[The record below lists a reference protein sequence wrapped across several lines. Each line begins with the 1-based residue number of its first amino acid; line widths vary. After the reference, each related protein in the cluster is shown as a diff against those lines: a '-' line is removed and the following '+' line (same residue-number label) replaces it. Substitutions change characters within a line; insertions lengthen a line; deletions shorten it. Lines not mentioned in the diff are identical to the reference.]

1 METSSLLA
9 PNASIAQKCC
19 RQRCSLFLLVFTVLR
34 TAVNADFFHSSM
46 ACFANG
52 AQETHEE
59 RCGGRVHGGFLACL
73 HRVTYSNE
81 LRFLYSPMACFAIGA
96 QVITHF
102 SQDRVQQRLHPQR
115 ERYTMSATSL
125 CTLVSPSLPCPS
137 CRSVD
142 RLEAPV
148 SCQQLESDFWLN
160 SSRHEL
166 AFRSNS
172 VV

>member
-1 METSSLLA
+1 MSVSGPTTMKFIVVSPPVENIFSVITKRFHRSEVLPA
-9 PNASIAQKCC
+9 E
-19 RQRCSLFLLVFTVLR
+19 VF
-34 TAVNADFFHSSM
+34 A
-46 ACFANG
+46 
-52 AQETHEE
+52 
-59 RCGGRVHGGFLACL
+59 FLACL
-73 HRVTYSNE
+73 HRVANSNE
-81 LRFLYSPMACFAIGA
+81 LRFLYSSMACFAIGA

-102 SQDRVQQRLHPQR
+102 SQDRVQQRLHPRR

-142 RLEAPV
+142 RLQAPV
-148 SCQQLESDFWLN
+148 SRQQLESDFWLN

>member
-1 METSSLLA
+1 M
-9 PNASIAQKCC
+9 N
-19 RQRCSLFLLVFTVLR
+19 
-34 TAVNADFFHSSM
+34 
-46 ACFANG
+46 
-52 AQETHEE
+52 
-59 RCGGRVHGGFLACL
+59 
-73 HRVTYSNE
+73 SNK
-81 LRFLYSPMACFAIGA
+81 LRFLYSLMACFAIGA

-102 SQDRVQQRLHPQR
+102 SHLQR

-125 CTLVSPSLPCPS
+125 CTLVSSSLPCPS